1 MADRKAL
8 LPRGIEF
15 VCCAVACALGLNT
28 AAALADE
35 GHEFFEKQVRPILV
49 ARCYQCHSGAKTS
62 GGLSLETRA
71 GWQRGGDSGAAVVPG
86 KPDESPLIEAINYR
100 SLEMPPSD
108 KGGKLSDA
116 EIVALTTW
124 VTRGAPDPREEQ
136 QRIAGMSLE
145 EAKAWW
151 AFQPLPEFHGPAS
164 ASTVDQF
171 IDAQLH
177 DAGVT
182 ANPAADRRTL
192 ILRATYDLT
201 GLPPTAAEVRAF
213 VADNSPDAYERLIE
227 RLLSS
232 PQYGVRWGRHWLD
245 VVRYADTAG
254 ENTDRPLPHAW
265 RYRNWVFDA
274 FNRDLPYDEFVRMQ
288 LAGDIL
294 LATADPQQRREGI
307 IATGYLA
314 IARRFGHDI
323 DKDIHLTHED
333 AIDNLSKTFLG
344 LTGGCARC
352 HDHKYDPIT
361 SADYYALYGILDS
374 TRLSFPGCEPKGQPR
389 DLVPLLTESEHAE
402 LAAPWKAAV
411 AKRDAARQA
420 RAAADKVRFK
430 QATEGSLRVL
440 ASSLVAE
447 GQSVLLTS
455 SDSANLRVQLRKGDV
470 LQLTV
475 SPNANHGADST
486 VVDWTIEAANSTT
499 GGSGHRWS
507 VTELVGDLTRANPL
521 PVAHEATWCFLDVTD
536 GAALLDEKQEVVSGH
551 AELHAWRLGEL
562 PSAFV
567 NSAAQP
573 VDAWTELPGHS
584 FFVHPGPNRPV
595 AVAWICPYDGDFR
608 ISGRVADA
616 HPSGLDGVSFEL
628 VHCANPDYS
637 AALLELG
644 QSPVEPI
651 VDPGQEPLMPV
662 AFAAVD
668 SQPHDV
674 PIHERGDP
682 EKPGE
687 LVPRRFLAVFGGQ
700 LVNADGGSGRAQL
713 AEWILEQP
721 IAARVMVNRI
731 WQGHFGRG
739 LVRSMNDFGS
749 RGEQPTHREL
759 LDWLSARFVASD
771 YSLKETHR
779 LIMHSAAYQRSSSRD
794 PATLTA
800 DPENRLLA
808 RFERRRLSAE
818 ELRDSLLV
826 ASGDLDTQPAEAH
839 PFPPEASWNFTQHT
853 PFNAVYETNKRSA
866 FLMVQRQRRHPFL
879 AQFDGADPNAST
891 PRRETTTVPTQAL
904 YFMNDPFFH
913 QQAERVAARLADA
926 STDRDRVSRL
936 YVELLQREPSDAERQ
951 RAIVFLEKYP
961 GERAAAWAGLA
972 RVVLASNEF
981 LHVD

>member
-1 MADRKAL
+1 MADGRSL
-8 LPRGIEF
+8 TPRGIAILG
-15 VCCAVACALGLNT
+15 CAMTCALSINAN
-28 AAALADE
+28 AAFADE

-49 ARCYQCHSGAKTS
+49 ARCYECHSGAKTS

-71 GWQRGGDSGAAVVPG
+71 GWQRGGESGAAIVPN
-86 KPDESPLIEAINYR
+86 KPDDSLLIEAINYR

-108 KGGKLSDA
+108 HGGKLSAA
-116 EIVALTTW
+116 EIAVLTAW
-124 VTRGAPDPREEQ
+124 VSRGAPDPREEQ
-136 QRIAGMSLE
+136 ARLAGMSLE

-151 AFQPLPEFHGPAS
+151 AFQPLPPLDGEVS
-164 ASTVDQF
+164 SSTIDQLL
-171 IDAQLH
+171 DAKIQE
-177 DAGVT
+177 AGLA
-182 ANPAADRRTL
+182 ANPSADRRTL
-192 ILRATYDLT
+192 IRRATYDLT
-201 GLPPTAAEVRAF
+201 GLPPSAEEVAQF
-213 VADNSPDAYERLIE
+213 VADDSPDAYERLIE

-274 FNRDLPYDEFVRMQ
+274 FNRDLPYDDFVQMQ
-288 LAGDIL
+288 LAGDIVHSGSS
-294 LATADPQQRREGI
+294 TPQRREGI

-333 AIDNLSKTFLG
+333 AIDNLCKSFLG

-389 DLVPLLTESEHAE
+389 DLVPLLTESEYAE
-402 LAAPWKAAV
+402 LAAPWKASV
-411 AKRDAARQA
+411 ALVDQTRQA
-420 RAAADKVRFK
+420 RTAAAKARFK
-430 QATEGSLRVL
+430 QATAGSVQVL

-447 GQSVLLTS
+447 GQSVSLAS
-455 SDSANLRVQLRKGDV
+455 SDSADLQVKLRKGEV

-486 VVDWTIEAANSTT
+486 LVDWTIEDANSA
-499 GGSGHRWS
+499 SGDSATRWS
-507 VTELVGDLTRANPL
+507 LMELVDGLTRANPL
-521 PVAHEATWCFLDVTD
+521 PVAHEAAWCFLDVTD

-551 AELHAWRLGEL
+551 AELRAWRLGEL

-567 NSAAQP
+567 NSAEQP
-573 VDAWTELPGHS
+573 VDAWTRLPGHS

-595 AVAWICPYDGDFR
+595 AVAWICPYDGAFR
-608 ISGRVADA
+608 VAGRVADA
-616 HPSGLDGVSFEL
+616 HPAGLDGVSFEL
-628 VHCANPDYS
+628 VHCANSEYG

-644 QSPVEPI
+644 RAPVEPI
-651 VDPGQEPLMPV
+651 ADPGPEPVMPV

-674 PIHERGDP
+674 HIHERGDP
-682 EKPGE
+682 EKPGA
-687 LVPRRFLAVFGGQ
+687 LVPRRFLTVFGGQ
-700 LVNADGGSGRAQL
+700 AVGADAGSGRAHL
-713 AEWILEQP
+713 ANWITDQP

-739 LVRSMNDFGS
+739 LVRSMNDFGA
-749 RGEQPTHREL
+749 RGEQPSHPEL
-759 LDWLSARFVASD
+759 LERLAARFVAGNFSI
-771 YSLKETHR
+771 KEMHR
-779 LIMHSAAYQRSSSRD
+779 LIMHSAAYRRSSTH
-794 PATLTA
+794 AAAALAA

-808 RFERRRLSAE
+808 RFDRRRLSAE

-826 ASGDLDTQPAEAH
+826 ASGDLDAQPAEGH
-839 PFPPEASWNFTQHT
+839 PFPPEASWNFTQHG

-913 QQAERVAARLADA
+913 QQAERLAARLADA
-926 STDRDRVSRL
+926 SADDERVSRL
-936 YVELLQREPSDAERQ
+936 YAELFQRAPGANERQ
-951 RAIVFLEKYP
+951 RALTFVEKYP
-961 GERAAAWAGLA
+961 GESAQAWAGLS
-972 RVVLASNEF
+972 RVLLASNEF

>member
-1 MADRKAL
+1 MADRRAL
-8 LPRGIEF
+8 LPRGIELI
-15 VCCAVACALGLNT
+15 CCAVACALGLNT
-28 AAALADE
+28 AAAFADE

-49 ARCYQCHSGAKTS
+49 ARCYECHSGAKTS

-71 GWQRGGDSGAAVVPG
+71 GWQRGGDSGAAIVPG
-86 KPDESPLIEAINYR
+86 KPQESPLIEAINYR

-108 KGGKLSDA
+108 KGGKLSEA
-116 EIVALTTW
+116 EIAVLTAW
-124 VTRGAPDPREEQ
+124 VSRGAPDPREEQ
-136 QRIAGMSLE
+136 QRIAGMSLAD
-145 EAKAWW
+145 AKAWW
-151 AFQPLPEFHGPAS
+151 AFQPLPELEGLAS
-164 ASTVDQF
+164 VSSIDQF
-171 IDAQLH
+171 IDEKLQE
-177 DAGVT
+177 AGVI
-182 ANPAADRRTL
+182 ANPLADRRTL
-192 ILRATYDLT
+192 IRRATYDLT
-201 GLPPTAAEVRAF
+201 GLPPTASEVIAF
-213 VADNSPDAYERLIE
+213 VADDSPDAYERLIE
-227 RLLSS
+227 RLLAS

-274 FNRDLPYDEFVRMQ
+274 LNRDLPYVEFVRMQ
-288 LAGDIL
+288 LAGDL
-294 LATADPQQRREGI
+294 LQENASPQDRRDGI

-389 DLVPLLTESEHAE
+389 DLVPLLTESEYAE
-402 LAAPWKAAV
+402 LAAPWRAAV
-411 AKRDAARQA
+411 AKLEATRQT
-420 RAAADKVRFK
+420 RAVATTERFK
-430 QATEGSLRVL
+430 QATEGNLRVL

-447 GQSVLLTS
+447 GQSVSLAS
-455 SDSANLRVQLRKGDV
+455 SDSADLQVQLRKGEV

-486 VVDWTIEAANSTT
+486 LVDWTIEAANSTT
-499 GGSGHRWS
+499 GGAAHRWS
-507 VTELVGDLTRANPL
+507 VTELVDGLTHANPL
-521 PVAHEATWCFLDVTD
+521 PVAHEAAWCFLDVTD
-536 GAALLDEKQEVVSGH
+536 GAALLDERQEVVSGH
-551 AELHAWRLGEL
+551 AELQAWRLGEL

-567 NSAAQP
+567 NSAAKP
-573 VDAWTELPGHS
+573 VDAWTKLPGHS

-595 AVAWICPYDGDFR
+595 AVAWICPYDGVFR
-608 ISGRVADA
+608 LSGRVADA
-616 HPSGLDGVSFEL
+616 HPAGLDGVSFEL
-628 VHCANPDYS
+628 VHCTNSDYG

-644 QSPVEPI
+644 RSSSEPI
-651 VDPGQEPLMPV
+651 VDPGPEPAMPV

-674 PIHERGDP
+674 PVHERGDP
-682 EKPGE
+682 DKLGE
-687 LVPRRFLAVFGGQ
+687 LVPRRFLTVFGGQ
-700 LVNADGGSGRAQL
+700 PVNADAGSGRAQL
-713 AEWILEQP
+713 ANWITEQP

-731 WQGHFGRG
+731 WQGHFGHG
-739 LVRSMNDFGS
+739 LVRSMNDFGM
-749 RGEQPTHREL
+749 RGERPTHPEL
-759 LDWLSARFVASD
+759 LDWLAARFVASG
-771 YSLKETHR
+771 YRLKELHR
-779 LIMHSAAYQRSSSRD
+779 LIMHSAAYRRSSSRI

-808 RFERRRLSAE
+808 RFQRRRLSAE

-826 ASGDLDTQPAEAH
+826 ASGDLDTQPAEGH

-853 PFNAVYETNKRSA
+853 PFNASYETNKRSA

-913 QQAERVAARLADA
+913 QQAERVAARLTDA
-926 STDRDRVSRL
+926 SADDDHVGRL
-936 YVELLQREPSDAERQ
+936 YAELFQREPNEAERQ
-951 RAIVFLEKYP
+951 RSLVFVEKYP
-961 GERAAAWAGLA
+961 GERAAAWFGLA
-972 RVVLASNEF
+972 RVLLASNEF